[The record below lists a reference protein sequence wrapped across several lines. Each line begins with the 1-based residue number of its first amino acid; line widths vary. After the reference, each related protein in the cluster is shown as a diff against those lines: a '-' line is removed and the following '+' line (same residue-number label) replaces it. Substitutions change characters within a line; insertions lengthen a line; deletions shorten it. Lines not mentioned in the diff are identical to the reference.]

1 MTTKT
6 FTFAPAEGITANVR
20 AALLDGAWWFVA
32 ADVCSALGLSMLA
45 GTAQH
50 TKHIPTEEKQTL
62 KPATLGRFLGQ
73 PSFPIFGKTL
83 LSFVSEPGLYKL
95 IMRCDKPVARTFQ
108 DWVTRDVLPAIRK
121 DGAYV
126 MGEEKVA
133 TGEMSEDEFVLK
145 AMGILQGKVERL
157 RVERDEAV
165 RKAQAEAARAD
176 VAQAEAET
184 LKPKAEVSRR
194 GLPQRQPGQLRWS
207 AILLGW
213 VPLGL
218 RERGPQFH
226 LPSGQASTPTRRS
239 FQSPAPARRAGR
251 SAACRLPNHLS
262 FGTPSERRPGSRR
275 R

>member
-1 MTTKT
+1 M
-6 FTFAPAEGITANVR
+6 
-20 AALLDGAWWFVA
+20 
-32 ADVCSALGLSMLA
+32 
-45 GTAQH
+45 
-50 TKHIPTEEKQTL
+50 
-62 KPATLGRFLGQ
+62 GQ
-73 PSFPIFGKTL
+73 PSYPIFGKTL

-95 IMRCDKPVARTFQ
+95 IMRSDKPIARTFQDWVTRDVLTEKRVGTVTSLGVHEFLRGVSPSAGLHAKTPLSVVSESGLYKLIIRAHPERNAAVRAFQ